1 MIEVQNLTKRYGA
14 KVAVDG
20 LSFTVTPG
28 RVTGFLGPNGAGKS
42 TTLRMILGL
51 DEPTAGRATVCGAP
65 YRSLAR
71 PLTRVGALLDTGAVH
86 PGRSARDH
94 LRVLAASH
102 GLPAGRADE
111 VLEQVGLTAV
121 ARQRARGL
129 SLGMGQRLGVAAA
142 LLGDPEVLVLDE
154 PVNGLDPEGVRW
166 IRELMRALAAR
177 GRTVLVSS
185 HLMNEMAVTADH
197 LVVVARGR
205 LLADTSVDAFVAAHS
220 ETTVLARV
228 SDPEGMRRA
237 LRERGIGSVRQDDA
251 TLAVN
256 GASAEQVGLV
266 ASAADITVFGL
277 TESAGSL
284 EEAFMRLTQEHAEYR
299 ASTGGIR

>member
-1 MIEVQNLTKRYGA
+1 MIEVRNLTKRYGA
-14 KVAVDG
+14 KTAVDD
-20 LSFTVTPG
+20 LSFTVAPG
-28 RVTGFLGPNGAGKS
+28 KVTGFLGPNGAGKS
-42 TTLRMILGL
+42 TTLRMVLGL
-51 DEPTAGRATVCGAP
+51 DEPTSGRATVCGVP
-65 YRSLAR
+65 YRDLAR
-71 PLTRVGALLDTGAVH
+71 PLTRVGALLDTGGAH
-86 PGRSARDH
+86 PGRTARDH

-111 VLEQVGLTAV
+111 VLEQVGLAGA
-121 ARQRARGL
+121 ARQRVRGL
-129 SLGMGQRLGVAAA
+129 SLGMGRRLGVAAA

-220 ETTVLARV
+220 DVTVLARV

-237 LRERGIGSVRQDDA
+237 LRERGIESARRDDA
-251 TLAVN
+251 TLAVS
-256 GASAEQVGLV
+256 GASAEQVGRV
-266 ASAADITVFGL
+266 AGAENITVLGL
-277 TESAGSL
+277 TESGSSL
-284 EEAFMRLTQEHAEYR
+284 EEAFMRLTREHAEYR

>member
-1 MIEVQNLTKRYGA
+1 MIEVENLTKRYGA

-20 LSFTVTPG
+20 LSFSVTPG
-28 RVTGFLGPNGAGKS
+28 KVTGFLGPNGAGKS

-51 DEPTAGRATVCGAP
+51 DEPTAGRATVFGVP

-71 PLTRVGALLDTGAVH
+71 PLTRVGALLDTRAVH
-86 PGRSARDH
+86 PGRSARNH

-102 GLPAGRADE
+102 GLPATRADE
-111 VLEQVGLTAV
+111 VLDRVGLLAV
-121 ARQRARGL
+121 ARQRVRGF

-142 LLGDPEVLVLDE
+142 LLGDPEVLLFDE

-166 IRELMRALAAR
+166 IRDLMRGLAGE

-205 LLADTSVDAFVAAHS
+205 LLADTPVDAFIAAHS
-220 ETTVLARV
+220 DRTVLARV
-228 SDPEGMRRA
+228 ADPEGMRRA
-237 LRERGIGSVRQDDA
+237 LREQGIESVRQDDA
-251 TLAVN
+251 TLAVS
-256 GASAEQVGLV
+256 GASVEKVGLV
-266 ASAADITVFGL
+266 ASAENIAVFEL
-277 TESAGSL
+277 TASAGSL
-284 EEAFMRLTQEHAEYR
+284 EEAFMKLTQEHAEYR
-299 ASTGGIR
+299 ASTGGF